1 MFKLNCQT
9 AILAM
14 NKSTFSFPKI
24 LLITRH
30 DNGIDIKVIS
40 YLKGNVSI
48 FDAPFLD
55 SYIHNFF
62 GDPFLCCAFHINVVT
77 V

>member
-14 NKSTFSFPKI
+14 NNSFPNI

-30 DNGIDIKVIS
+30 DNSIDIKVIS

-48 FDAPFLD
+48 FDAPFLG

-62 GDPFLCCAFHINVVT
+62 GDPFLCCAFHINVET